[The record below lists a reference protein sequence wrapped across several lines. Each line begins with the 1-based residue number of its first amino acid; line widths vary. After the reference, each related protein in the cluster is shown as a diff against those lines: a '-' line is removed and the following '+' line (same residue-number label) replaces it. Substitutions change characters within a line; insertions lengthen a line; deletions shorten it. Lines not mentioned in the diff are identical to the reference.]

1 MSTREMLWNI
11 ISEMPEEEM
20 QALLVI
26 LGGYQRRT
34 RSASEVSGML
44 SKYANPAL
52 IEQEDGAWERAVT
65 EHYENP

>member
-1 MSTREMLWNI
+1 MSTREMLFDI
-11 ISEMPEEEM
+11 INEMPEEEL

-34 RSASEVSGML
+34 KSASEVSGML
-44 SKYANPAL
+44 SKYANPTL
-52 IEQEDGAWERAVT
+52 IEQEDGAWERTVT